1 MAAVSITTQFLR
13 HPLMTGAVA
22 ASSRRLA
29 RAMTHGVG
37 LTDAALVVELGP
49 GTGVFTDALLR
60 LLPTDARLVSIE
72 LNPRLAA
79 RLAATRH
86 DPRLTVVTGAAADLA
101 RAAGGP
107 VDAIVS
113 GLPWTVMPAAERHRT
128 LDAVAGSLVPG
139 GRFTTFAYPHAAW
152 TPPGRR
158 FVADLSDRFALVE
171 RGPVVWPNVPP
182 AFVYRAAA
190 PRPSAASTPRSAA
203 GHRSVTG
210 GGRVTRSPAG
220 GPAAHGPTT

>member
-13 HPLMTGAVA
+13 RPLMTGAVA

-29 RAMTHGVG
+29 RAMTHHIGPA
-37 LTDAALVVELGP
+37 DARLVVELGP

-60 LLPTDARLVSIE
+60 LLPADARLVSIE

-79 RLAATRH
+79 QLAATRH
-86 DPRLTVVTGAAADLA
+86 DPRLTVVHGAAADLA
-101 RAAGGP
+101 QAAGGP

-113 GLPWTVMPAAERHRT
+113 GLPWTVMPAGERERT
-128 LDAVAGSLVPG
+128 LDAVAAGLVPG
-139 GRFTTFAYPHAAW
+139 GPFTTFGYLHAAW

-158 FVADLSDRFALVE
+158 LAAGLRDRFGLVE

-182 AFVYRAAA
+182 AFVYRARS
-190 PRPSAASTPRSAA
+190 PRPAA
-203 GHRSVTG
+203 GG
-210 GGRVTRSPAG
+210 TRRADAAAAEGARLDAGKWGAPPAR
-220 GPAAHGPTT
+220 P